1 MQIAAAFT
9 LRAWR
14 IATVPLIIYATS
26 IWGLGVGGGFALA
39 FNVGGNVPAA
49 LHGARGFW
57 IASTAG
63 LAAAALGLVLF
74 LAWVLRQ
81 QAARTAAPAA

>member
-1 MQIAAAFT
+1 
-9 LRAWR
+9 L
-14 IATVPLIIYATS
+14 IYATS
-26 IWGLGVGGGFALA
+26 IWGLGVGGGYALA
-39 FNVGGNVPAA
+39 FNVGGDVPAA

-63 LAAAALGLVLF
+63 LAAAATGLVLF

-81 QAARTAAPAA
+81 QRHAGASQGPVPTNS

>member
-1 MQIAAAFT
+1 M
-9 LRAWR
+9 R
-14 IATVPLIIYATS
+14 V
-26 IWGLGVGGGFALA
+26 A

-63 LAAAALGLVLF
+63 LTAAALGLVLF

-81 QAARTAAPAA
+81 QRREAAPATPPAD